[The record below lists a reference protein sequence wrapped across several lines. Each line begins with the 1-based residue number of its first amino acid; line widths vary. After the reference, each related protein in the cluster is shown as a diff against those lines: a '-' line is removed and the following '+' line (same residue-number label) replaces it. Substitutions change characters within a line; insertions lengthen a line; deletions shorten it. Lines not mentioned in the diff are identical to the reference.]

1 MPFDRKGETIMAKL
15 CKEIHATVADK
26 VGLLADATDKVK
38 AAGVN
43 ITGLCAWVEGDKG
56 HLRMLTEDN
65 DKVCQ
70 AISPL
75 MESCEM
81 DEAVAVRAPNS
92 PGALNEIARKLAD
105 SGININLVYAT
116 AEGNDA
122 SIVLKTT
129 DNAKAAEIL

>member
-1 MPFDRKGETIMAKL
+1 MADL
-15 CKEIHATVADK
+15 CKEINATVANK

-38 AAGVN
+38 EAGVN

-56 HLRMLTEDN
+56 HLRMITSDN

-70 AISPL
+70 TLSPL
-75 MESCEM
+75 METCEM
-81 DEAVAVRAPNS
+81 DEAVVVKAANT

-105 SGININLVYAT
+105 AGININLVYAT
-116 AEGNDA
+116 VTDVPEATV
-122 SIVLKTT
+122 ILKTT